1 MVKQV
6 ISKSNC
12 NCLRKVPSKKYIY
25 ICIIIYIYMYIY
37 TKNVKARKAAERYQ
51 DVPRYIRCIMM
62 YLPCLQLRVFDAV
75 DFIKLAWTILNLSE
89 PIGCRDSYCRYCTL
103 QSAESKSF
111 LKDEQHPIPTCNDTS
126 FQLHQLLVNV
136 FCLSVARVEWIESN
150 RVSILHNSP
159 GWPRHCLSSLVLC
172 LLWSSIV
179 FLELFPQFTH

>member
-12 NCLRKVPSKKYIY
+12 NGLRKVPSKKYIHV
-25 ICIIIYIYMYIY
+25 Y
-37 TKNVKARKAAERYQ
+37 TKNVKARKAAERYL
-51 DVPRYIRCIMM
+51 DVPRYIRCIYHYNPLYTM
-62 YLPCLQLRVFDAV
+62 
-75 DFIKLAWTILNLSE
+75 LAASGVWRCIFHQAGLNHPE
-89 PIGCRDSYCRYCTL
+89 PIGCRDSYCTYCTL
-103 QSAESKSF
+103 QSAESTSF

-159 GWPRHCLSSLVLC
+159 GWPRHCLSSLFLC

-179 FLELFPQFTH
+179 FLELFPQFIH